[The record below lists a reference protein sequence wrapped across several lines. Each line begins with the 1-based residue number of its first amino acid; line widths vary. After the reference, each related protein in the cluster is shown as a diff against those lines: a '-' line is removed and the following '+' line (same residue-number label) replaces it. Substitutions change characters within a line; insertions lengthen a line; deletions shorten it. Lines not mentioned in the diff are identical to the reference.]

1 MNLISIF
8 DIIATIGFG
17 SAFVAIFFV
26 KLDRL
31 GLQSRNLLALLL
43 FIYVLVGLS
52 NILEHAG
59 VTSYFDRYEDYL
71 EILFM
76 PFFLFF
82 FFSIQAKYNL
92 DKRLNAEDA
101 LRNALVRAETEHS
114 KLEAILAAIGDGISI
129 QDRNLKVLY
138 QNEIHKKMVGGHLGE
153 FCYQAYERRSE
164 PCNACPIIASF
175 QDGRVHKAER
185 SAPTDKGTL
194 HVEITASP
202 LLSQSGEITAGIE
215 VVRDITNRK
224 RMTEEIIKAQKLES
238 IGLLAGGIAHDFNN
252 LLTALLGNI
261 SLAKIYAA
269 GNEKTIAKLKTAEK
283 ASLRA
288 RDLTQQLLT
297 FSRGGAPVKQAMI
310 INDLVRDSSNFSL
323 RGANV
328 KCQFSLAED
337 LWAAKVDQGQ
347 LSQVVNNLVINADQ
361 AMPQGGQ
368 IKVSTENI
376 LLAKDN
382 PLLLAPGKYVRITFA
397 DEGHGI
403 AAEDLPRIFDPFYS
417 TKPDGSGL
425 GLATS
430 FSIIKNHDGHISVES
445 SPDCGT
451 KFQLHIPATEDPV
464 AELPSDDEEM
474 FPGSGKVLVM
484 DDEEAVRILAREM
497 LKHLGYNV
505 VLAANGEEVLR
516 IYQYAMQ
523 ENAPFDAVI
532 LDLTVPG
539 GMGGSETGKKLLAL
553 DPNANILVSSGYAN
567 DPVMAFYKKYGFS
580 GIVPKPYKVAELS
593 KKLHDVLRNKDQ

>member
-1 MNLISIF
+1 MNLVSIF
-8 DIIATIGFG
+8 DIIATVGFG
-17 SAFVAIFFV
+17 SAFVAVFFV
-26 KLDRL
+26 RPDRL

-43 FIYVLVGLS
+43 FIYMLVGLS

-59 VTSYFDRYEDYL
+59 ITSYFDRYEDYL

-101 LRNALVRAETEHS
+101 LRNALVIAEAEHS
-114 KLEAILAAIGDGISI
+114 KLEAILAGIGDGISI

-138 QNEIHKKMVGGHLGE
+138 QNEIHKKMAGDHVGE

-175 QDGRVHKAER
+175 HDGRIHKAER
-185 SAPTDKGTL
+185 SAPSDKGTL

-202 LLSQSGEITAGIE
+202 LVSQSGEITAGIE

-269 GNEKTIAKLKTAEK
+269 GNEKTIAKLETAEK

-297 FSRGGAPVKQAMI
+297 FSRGGAPVKQSII
-310 INDLVRDSSNFSL
+310 INNLVRDSSNFSV

-337 LWAAKVDQGQ
+337 LWAVKVDQGQ

-361 AMPQGGQ
+361 SMPQGGQ
-368 IKVSTENI
+368 INISTENI
-376 LLAKDN
+376 ILAKDN
-382 PLLLAPGKYVRITFA
+382 PYLLAPGKYVRITFA

-403 AAEDLPRIFDPFYS
+403 AAEDLPRIFDPFYT

-430 FSIIKNHDGHISVES
+430 FSIIKNHDGHISVED
-445 SPDCGT
+445 SPDSGT
-451 KFQLHIPATEDPV
+451 EFQVLLPATDAPV
-464 AELPSDDEEM
+464 AELLPDDEEM
-474 FPGSGKVLVM
+474 FQGSGKVLVM
-484 DDEEAVRILAREM
+484 DDEEAVRVLAQEM
-497 LKHLGYNV
+497 LKHLGYEP
-505 VLAANGEEVLR
+505 VLASNGEEVLR
-516 IYQYAMQ
+516 LYQSAMQ
-523 ENAPFDAVI
+523 ENAPFKAVI

-567 DPVMAFYKKYGFS
+567 DPVMAFYEKYGFS

-593 KKLHDVLRNKDQ
+593 KKLHAVLRNKDQ